1 MHQNEPSLF
10 THLKELREEALVEGG
25 ISTVIFCGKA
35 KSDGD
40 LLAVLQTHRSI
51 VEEEVNEEEV
61 NITGILIGQVEKSL
75 KIIDYIIFVIID
87 REIA

>member
-40 LLAVLQTHRSI
+40 LLAVLQTHRSN
-51 VEEEVNEEEV
+51 VEEEINEEEV
-61 NITGILIGQVEKSL
+61 NITGILIGQVEK
-75 KIIDYIIFVIID
+75 KIKNY
-87 REIA
+87 